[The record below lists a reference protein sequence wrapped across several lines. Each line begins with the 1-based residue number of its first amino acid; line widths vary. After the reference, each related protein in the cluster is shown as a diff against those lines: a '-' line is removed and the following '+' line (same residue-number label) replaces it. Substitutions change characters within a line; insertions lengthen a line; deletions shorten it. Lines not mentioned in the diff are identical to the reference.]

1 MEILLNK
8 IFLEPHRMRFGDM
21 YIALKD
27 YFDDNNICYSKY
39 HIDNDPDGTENAIFS
54 LGIFAFLKTCKN
66 HPQQREMVQQ
76 YIEEMVKIIKTTDFM
91 SGDTSCSSII
101 SYFDSN
107 EIMYDGDT
115 NKEQF
120 ENICMTINIRFSY
133 SVESIIQLSLT
144 ALAFANIKHDKLL
157 REFLDN
163 IIKVDNNI
171 KTDNIELQ
179 FYSVVNA
186 CPYVYECPNYRG
198 YIEF

>member
-1 MEILLNK
+1 
-8 IFLEPHRMRFGDM
+8 
-21 YIALKD
+21 
-27 YFDDNNICYSKY
+27 
-39 HIDNDPDGTENAIFS
+39 
-54 LGIFAFLKTCKN
+54 
-66 HPQQREMVQQ
+66 
-76 YIEEMVKIIKTTDFM
+76 
-91 SGDTSCSSII
+91 
-101 SYFDSN
+101 
-107 EIMYDGDT
+107 MYDGDT